1 MPFDLKS
8 YLLYYKEK
16 VDGLLKKVIE
26 MEPEPAK
33 KVCEAM
39 QYSLMAGG
47 KRLRPI
53 LMISSA
59 KALGKDD
66 FIVMPA
72 ACAIECIHTYSLIHD
87 DLPAMDDDD
96 LRRGKPTCHKAFNE
110 AIAILAGDGLLT
122 LAFEILSSS
131 WVKEPWNLNKDIDP
145 DLKLKA
151 INLISKAAGIKGMVA
166 GQCADIETEGKPI
179 EEQTL
184 YYIHTHKTA
193 AMIQVSLEAAA
204 VLCGADEKTRKSLA
218 DFGFNLGLA
227 FQIRDDLLDIEGD
240 EKQIGKPVGSDLKK
254 KKATYPAMFGID
266 GAKKRANE
274 LIRNALDHIK
284 DFGEGATALRKIAEY
299 IIYRNK

>member
-8 YLLYYKEK
+8 YLAHYKKK
-16 VDGLLKKVIE
+16 VDALLKEVIE

-59 KALGKDD
+59 KALEKDES
-66 FIVMPA
+66 IVMPA

-122 LAFEILSSS
+122 LAFEVLSSDWS
-131 WVKEPWNLNKDIDP
+131 KAPWDINYIDP
-145 DLKLKA
+145 MCKIEA
-151 INLISKAAGIKGMVA
+151 INLIARAAGIKGMVG
-166 GQCADIETEGKPI
+166 GQCADIETEGKTI
-179 EEQTL
+179 EEKTL
-184 YYIHTHKTA
+184 YYIHSHKTA

-204 VLCGADEKTRKSLA
+204 LLCNANRRDREALA
-218 DFGFNLGLA
+218 KFGFNLGLA

-240 EKQIGKPVGSDLKK
+240 EKQIGKPIGSDIKK
-254 KKATYPAMFGID
+254 QKATYPALFGIE

-274 LIRNALDHIK
+274 LIKDALSYIEHLGD
-284 DFGEGATALRKIAEY
+284 EATPLRAIAQY
-299 IIYRNK
+299 IIYRDK

>member
-1 MPFDLKS
+1 MPFELKS
-8 YLLYYKEK
+8 YLAHYKEK
-16 VDGLLKKVIE
+16 IDYFLKELIE
-26 MEPEPAK
+26 MEPVPAQ

-39 QYSLMAGG
+39 HYSLMAGG

-53 LMISSA
+53 LMISTA
-59 KALGKDD
+59 KALGKDES
-66 FIVMPA
+66 IVMPA

-96 LRRGKPTCHKAFNE
+96 LRRGLPTCHKAFNE

-122 LAFEILSSS
+122 LAFEILSSNWGQS
-131 WVKEPWNLNKDIDP
+131 PWNIADIEP
-145 DLKLKA
+145 EKKLEA
-151 INLISKAAGIKGMVA
+151 IYLIAKAAGIKGMVG
-166 GQCADIETEGKPI
+166 GQCADIETQGKQTD
-179 EEQTL
+179 EHTL

-204 VLCGADEKTRKSLA
+204 VLAGANSNVRKSLA
-218 DFGFNLGLA
+218 NFGFNLGLA

-240 EKQIGKPVGSDLKK
+240 EKQIGKPIGSDIKK
-254 KKATYPAMFGID
+254 QKATYPALFGIE

-274 LIRNALDHIK
+274 LIKDALSYI
-284 DFGEGATALRKIAEY
+284 EGFDDKATPLRAIAQY